1 MNMDTK
7 KIKRKEFY
15 RFLGQYHALPWEEFR
30 KDDPRFNLQKR
41 YANYALK
48 NRLRFFIT
56 LKYAVKHFSAK
67 KLRILDLGA
76 FPGTWLRI
84 LQEYLL
90 DYETELFGAGLCVPE
105 EFAKTMK
112 EKFGINIFSINL
124 DPTNAQLKNKN
135 YPCQLP
141 FENESFDFISS
152 LEIIEHLTSPVH
164 MLKEALRV
172 LKPGGKILITT
183 PNVTRIGS
191 ILKLLTGKTNYD
203 RLAPP
208 DYFNEEDEWRP
219 HVYEY
224 TMQELINLL
233 KNSGFNVAYKHFFNG
248 IDKYFDV
255 ILAKQGII
263 DSIKIPF
270 YIVPHLRESI
280 LVIGQKEK

>member
-1 MNMDTK
+1 
-7 KIKRKEFY
+7 
-15 RFLGQYHALPWEEFR
+15 
-30 KDDPRFNLQKR
+30 
-41 YANYALK
+41 
-48 NRLRFFIT
+48 
-56 LKYAVKHFSAK
+56 
-67 KLRILDLGA
+67 
-76 FPGTWLRI
+76 
-84 LQEYLL
+84 
-90 DYETELFGAGLCVPE
+90 
-105 EFAKTMK
+105 
-112 EKFGINIFSINL
+112 
-124 DPTNAQLKNKN
+124 
-135 YPCQLP
+135 
-141 FENESFDFISS
+141 
-152 LEIIEHLTSPVH
+152 

-191 ILKLLTGKTNYD
+191 VLKLLTGKTNYD

-233 KNSGFNVAYKHFFNG
+233 KDSGFNVAYKHFFSC